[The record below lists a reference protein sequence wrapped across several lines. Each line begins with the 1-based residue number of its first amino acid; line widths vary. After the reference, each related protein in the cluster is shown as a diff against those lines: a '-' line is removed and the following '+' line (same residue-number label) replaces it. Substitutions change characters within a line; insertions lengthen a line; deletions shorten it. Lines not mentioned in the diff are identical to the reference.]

1 MGGMSRT
8 GRGRGRARAEIATVR
23 VLEKRLGA
31 LPVVAEFGRRL
42 RIAEI
47 VDELCPIRD
56 LAPLSHGE
64 VVEVLIANRLT
75 APAPMVQVEGWAA
88 AMAVD
93 EAYGIAPHLLND
105 DRLARA
111 LDAIAPHLDEITGS
125 VGAVAIAEFGVDAS
139 RLHWDMTS
147 ISLFGA
153 YSHLDEEYP
162 GPHWGHPKDRRPDLK
177 QVQTGIAVSG
187 DGGIPV
193 FHRAYDGGA
202 AEVSQVV
209 GAMTALR
216 KIAGPRRFLM
226 IGDSKLISATN
237 VAAMAAEGV
246 SFVAPLAAA
255 RVPPGLFA
263 ALPAGA
269 GTPVDYT
276 AGRDAGR
283 PAGAHGVYRVLED
296 DGMDLQGPRKA
307 DPVVHLRRILVYSSA
322 NATGAAK
329 ARTMKLAKAT
339 EDLDKLVRTAGTRF
353 HPDAGAV
360 AARLKAITVKR
371 RVGAYLRTAITVD
384 QAGAPSLSWYFD
396 RAAIDAEAASDG
408 WYALLTNLDAAGAD
422 PAEVFR
428 RYKGQQV
435 VERRYGDF
443 KGPLAVAPLFL
454 KTNRR
459 ISALI
464 TVICL
469 ALLIFCLIER
479 QVRNALA
486 PHGGLLTGLPG
497 YGPTPARPT
506 GKTIFEALGDLRLIP
521 AHDGNPAVIPKPA
534 GIQARLLDLLKID
547 ISRPRWLTQ

>member
-1 MGGMSRT
+1 MSRT

-47 VDELCPIRD
+47 IDELCPIRD
-56 LAPLSHGE
+56 VAPLSHGE
-64 VVEVLIANRLT
+64 VVEVLVANRLT
-75 APAPMVQVEGWAA
+75 APAPMVQVERWAA

-93 EAYGIAPHLLND
+93 EAYGVEPHLLND

-125 VGAVAIAEFGVDAS
+125 VGAAAITGFGVDAS

-147 ISLFGA
+147 ISLYGA
-153 YSHLDEEYP
+153 YPQADGEYP
-162 GPHWGHPKDRRPDLK
+162 GPRWGHPKDRRPDLR
-177 QVQTGIAVSG
+177 QVQAGLAVSG

-216 KIAGPRRFLM
+216 QIAGPRGFLM
-226 IGDSKLISATN
+226 VGDSKLISYAN
-237 VAAMAAEGV
+237 AAAMAAEGV
-246 SFVAPLAAA
+246 SFVAPLAAS

-276 AGRDAGR
+276 AARDAGK
-283 PAGAHGVYRVLED
+283 PAGARGSYRVLED
-296 DGMDLQGPRKA
+296 DGMDLPGPRRS
-307 DPVVHLRRILVYSSA
+307 DPAVHLRRILVYSSA

-329 ARTMKLAKAT
+329 ARALKLAKSA
-339 EDLDKLVRTAGTRF
+339 EDLNRLVRTAGTRF

-360 AARLKAITVKR
+360 AARLKAISTKR
-371 RVGAYLRTAITVD
+371 RVTAYLRAQVTTNDGKPMLTWHFD
-384 QAGAPSLSWYFD
+384 QA
-396 RAAIDAEAASDG
+396 AINAETASDG
-408 WYALLTNLDAAGAD
+408 WYALLANLGPDQAD
-422 PAEVFR
+422 PAEIFR

-459 ISALI
+459 ITALI

-479 QVRNALA
+479 QVRKALA
-486 PHGGLLTGLPG
+486 PHGGMMSGLPG
-497 YGPTPARPT
+497 YGPALARPT

-521 AHDGNPAVIPKPA
+521 AHDENPAVIPKPA